1 MDRIRLSL
9 LQAACLALFFG
20 YTTAVRAECFLPNDY
35 ALLVSPESPVAG
47 DEITV
52 LVASDS
58 GFEGA
63 NPNLVGPSGEAKL
76 SSVETGLGPPP
87 WTAVRFQAPDVGEY
101 HLLLGGSTEEPCVVV
116 TVAKRRR
123 RRQAPRGIW
132 TTARRWNAH
141 YEWLYRAWLE
151 HLFDVPEGSSWLP
164 LHNLT
169 RQFGRN
175 LLHDHLKLGEDDT
188 GRKALRM
195 DPDCADNPYYL
206 RAYFSWK
213 IGLPFGFHHCTRGR
227 AGVDPV
233 CDRFTSNESAP
244 AKGNGVSRFYRFLRQ
259 LKSAVHASSARTAL
273 EDKTTDLYPVP
284 LTAAA
289 LVPGTVFADPYGH
302 TLMLVRRIPQTDDQ
316 PGILLAADAQPD
328 GTVAVKRFWQGN
340 FLFDTVDVI
349 GGPGFKAFRPVA
361 RRGKELH
368 VRSNRRLKKTGF
380 HIPLSLQQHNMDRRA
395 FYDAMEVVVNP
406 DPLEPTAAF
415 RLVYGALLEQVKNR
429 VQSVQIFYDLKH
441 KARVN
446 MPGGRRI
453 FQTSGPWE
461 SYSTP
466 SRDMRLLI
474 AMDVINDFSNRVRRM
489 PESFRIPK
497 GKTPQQVADE
507 IENLL
512 DQWGAS
518 DEITYVRSDG
528 SKQKLTIAQVM
539 GRAQALEV
547 AYNPNDCVEVRWG
560 APEGFPEHSTCK
572 TRSPRVQQRKMQKYR
587 PWFKERRRPS
597 R

>member
-1 MDRIRLSL
+1 MDRLPISL
-9 LQAACLALFFG
+9 LQVACLALFFG
-20 YTTAVRAECFLPNDY
+20 CPSVVRAECFLPDDH
-35 ALLVSPESPVAG
+35 ALLVSPESPTAG

-52 LVASDS
+52 LVASES

-63 NPNLVGPSGEAKL
+63 HPDLVGPSGKAKL
-76 SSVETGLGPPP
+76 SAVHMGPGPPP
-87 WTAVRFQAPDVGEY
+87 WTAIRFPAPDSGEY
-101 HLLLGGSTEEPCVVV
+101 HLFLGGSTAEPCVVV
-116 TVAKRRR
+116 TVGT
-123 RRQAPRGIW
+123 RRQRRQSPRGIW
-132 TTARRWNAH
+132 TTTRRWNAH

-151 HLFDVPEGSSWLP
+151 HLFDVPEGTSWLP
-164 LHNLT
+164 LHSLT
-169 RQFGRN
+169 RQSGRN

-213 IGLPFGFHHCTRGR
+213 LGLPFGFHHCTRGR
-227 AGVDPV
+227 AGVDPD

-244 AKGNGVSRFYRFLRQ
+244 AKGKGVRRFYRFLRQ

-273 EDKTTDLYPVP
+273 DDKTTDFYPVP

-340 FLFDTVDVI
+340 FLFETNDVV

-361 RRGKELH
+361 RRGKELQ
-368 VRSNRRLKKTGF
+368 VRSNRRLKQPGF
-380 HIPLSLQQHNMDRRA
+380 HAPFSLQQHNMDRRA

-441 KARVN
+441 KGAVN

-474 AMDVINDFSNRVRRM
+474 AMDVINDFANRVRRM

-497 GKTPQQVADE
+497 GQTPQQVADE
-507 IENLL
+507 IEKLL
-512 DQWGAS
+512 DQWAAG

-547 AYNPNDCVEVRWG
+547 AYNPNDCIEVRWG
-560 APEGFPEHSTCK
+560 APEGSPEHSTCK
-572 TRSPRVQQRKMQKYR
+572 TRASRVQQRKMQKYR
-587 PWFKERRRPS
+587 SWFKERRRPS